1 VKRLLWIA
9 LLQPFLQPAAV
20 IAADRPIFRCGTPT
34 GVVFADRP
42 CGATSEPYS
51 PDLATVSVMSTVQAE
66 PVKKARPAARP
77 RTSAVVARDTK
88 TESCARIDQ
97 SLRKI
102 VSTQRAGYTAKQ
114 GVRLDERKRELDN
127 KRRALRC

>member
-1 VKRLLWIA
+1 VQRLLWIA
-9 LLQPFLQPAAV
+9 LLHPFLQPVAA
-20 IAADRPIFRCGTPT
+20 IAADRPIYRCETPT

-51 PDLATVSVMSTVQAE
+51 PDLATVSVMSTVQAD
-66 PVKKARPAARP
+66 PVKARPVP
-77 RTSAVVARDTK
+77 RTRTSVVATRDTK
-88 TESCARIDQ
+88 AESCARIEQ

-114 GVRLDERKRELDN
+114 GERLNERKRDLDN

>member
-1 VKRLLWIA
+1 MQRLLWIA
-9 LLQPFLQPAAV
+9 LLYPFLQPAVV
-20 IAADRPIFRCGTPT
+20 IAADRPIYRCKTAT

-66 PVKKARPAARP
+66 PVKVRPASKP
-77 RTSAVVARDTK
+77 RASVVATRDTK
-88 TESCARIDQ
+88 AESCARIEQ

-102 VSTQRAGYTAKQ
+102 VSTQRAGYSAKQ
-114 GVRLDERKRELDN
+114 GERLNERKRELN
-127 KRRALRC
+127 NQRRALRC

>member
-1 VKRLLWIA
+1 
-9 LLQPFLQPAAV
+9 
-20 IAADRPIFRCGTPT
+20 
-34 GVVFADRP
+34 
-42 CGATSEPYS
+42 
-51 PDLATVSVMSTVQAE
+51 MSTVQAE
-66 PVKKARPAARP
+66 PVKTRPAPKP
-77 RTSAVVARDTK
+77 RTAAVAAGDTK
-88 TESCARIDQ
+88 AESCARIDQ